1 MATNYDFAFAN
12 AMKKYDEAK
21 NIEEKLTALDEM
33 QRTQPSHKGAEKL
46 RADLSK
52 RISKLKEKQE
62 AQARQRGGS
71 KSMFFSK
78 EGSATIVLIGLP
90 NTGKSTLLSKI
101 TDAKPAISNYKF
113 TTTEPELG
121 IMDFKGVK
129 IQVVELPAIIENSHK
144 GKARGKEVLG
154 LVRNADLVVFILKG
168 SRTEIEAQLKTL
180 NSELRRTNIV
190 LNKKKPQITLSKVGT
205 MGIEIAGEKNVV
217 GSIEL
222 LKQKML
228 ENGCYNVLLRVDEK
242 LKVDE
247 IVEGLDKSKHF
258 LKAIGIWVD
267 NAASNVN
274 SKIIIEG
281 IPVFS
286 ITNISD
292 TKKMLYDN
300 LNLITIFTRKPGE
313 KDSDNI
319 PVALKQNGTVEDLC
333 NLLHKDFIQKFRYAR
348 VWGSSKHA
356 GQQVSLDFKF
366 KAGDVVEL
374 YVKN

>member
-21 NIEEKLTALDEM
+21 TIEEKLTALDEM

-78 EGSATIVLIGLP
+78 EGCATIVLIGLP

-129 IQVVELPAIIENSHK
+129 IQVVELPAIIENSYK

-154 LVRNADLVVFILKG
+154 LVRNADLVVFVLKG
-168 SRTEIEAQLKTL
+168 SNTEITNQIKVLS
-180 NSELRRTNIV
+180 SELKYTNVV
-190 LNKKKPQITLSKVGT
+190 LNKRKPQITLSKVGT
-205 MGIEIAGEKNVV
+205 KGIELAGEKNVI
-217 GSIEL
+217 GSVEL
-222 LKQKML
+222 LKQKMI
-228 ENGCYNVLLRVDEK
+228 EKGCFNVLLRIDEK

-258 LKAIGIWVD
+258 LKALGIWVD
-267 NAASNVN
+267 GVESSN
-274 SKIIIEG
+274 KIIVDE
-281 IPVFS
+281 IPIFS
-286 ITNISD
+286 FTTVSYI
-292 TKKMLYDN
+292 KELLYDN

-319 PVALKQNGTVEDLC
+319 PVALRQNGTVEDLC

-366 KAGDVVEL
+366 KAGDIVEL

>member
-12 AMKKYDEAK
+12 AMTKYEEAK
-21 NIEEKLTALDEM
+21 TIDEKLTALDEM

-62 AQARQRGGS
+62 AQARQRGGF

-78 EGSATIVLIGLP
+78 EGCATIVLIGLP

-129 IQVVELPAIIENSHK
+129 IQVVELPAIIDGSHK

-168 SRTEIEAQLKTL
+168 TKLEIEGQLKTL
-180 NSELRRTNIV
+180 NSELKFTNVV
-190 LNKKKPQITLSKVGT
+190 LNKRKPQITLSKVGT
-205 MGIEIAGEKNVV
+205 MGIEIAGEKNVI

-228 ENGCYNVLLRVDEK
+228 EKGCYNVLLRVDEK

-247 IVEGLDKSKHF
+247 IVEGLDKNKYF
-258 LKAIGIWVD
+258 LKALGIWVD
-267 NAASNVN
+267 GEEN
-274 SKIIIEG
+274 KTIEG
-281 IPVFS
+281 MQVYPFINV
-286 ITNISD
+286 D
-292 TKKMLYDN
+292 KTKKLLYDN
-300 LNLITIFTRKPGE
+300 LNLITIFTKKPGE
-313 KDSDNI
+313 KDSDKI
-319 PVALKQNGTVEDLC
+319 PVALRQNGTVADLC
-333 NLLHKDFIQKFRYAR
+333 NLLHKDFIQKFKFAR

-366 KAGDVVEL
+366 KAGDLVEL
-374 YVKN
+374 YVRN

>member
-12 AMKKYDEAK
+12 AMKKYEEAK
-21 NIEEKLTALDEM
+21 TIEEKLSALDEM

-154 LVRNADLVVFILKG
+154 LVRNADLVVYVLRGTKSEVENQVKI
-168 SRTEIEAQLKTL
+168 L
-180 NSELRRTNIV
+180 NSELSHTNIV

-205 MGIEIAGEKNVV
+205 KGIEIAGEKNVI

-222 LKQKML
+222 LKQKMI
-228 ENGCYNVLLRVDEK
+228 EKGCYNVLLRVDEK

-258 LKAIGIWVD
+258 LKALGIWVEG
-267 NAASNVN
+267 AGSSN
-274 SKIIIEG
+274 KIIVNE

-286 ITNISD
+286 FTTVSHI
-292 TKKMLYDN
+292 KELLYNN

-319 PVALKQNGTVEDLC
+319 PVALRQNGTVEDLC
-333 NLLHKDFIQKFRYAR
+333 KLLHKDFIQKFKFAR

-374 YVKN
+374 YVRN